1 MFQSIMANVIYKS
14 TISCYYFA
22 QVGRLR
28 VRIVS
33 SNTLRKPAPLTWQ
46 TQIVDTPSSSTERRH
61 SKRHQARCEAELTA
75 ELSILDTDAA
85 ADSRTLVY
93 TGEMYDLSED
103 GLGLVLPSSQIDARY
118 CDDSRRVKLSLHLPG
133 EAVALEISPVR
144 CVPLNPADIGRGYFI
159 GAKIVGVTAHKKEFE
174 RYLQSFSSATLES

>member
-1 MFQSIMANVIYKS
+1 MANVIYKS

-33 SNTLRKPAPLTWQ
+33 SNTLRKSGACLAPLTSH

-61 SKRHQARCEAELTA
+61 SKRHQARCEAELIA